1 MTKDIDTLLEG
12 YRKFREQYYGES
24 NLLFEDLVRWG
35 QRPKILM
42 IACSDSRVD
51 PALVLNS
58 QPGDLF
64 MVRNVANLI
73 PPFEDDQAYHGTSAA
88 LEFGICV
95 LGIQHVILFGHTQC
109 GGIQSLFESS
119 SQKPK
124 EKSFITKW
132 MELARPAHQAILDL
146 HGNQSLE
153 EKVTLCGQYSL
164 INSLNNLMTFP
175 WINAKVHDGSLTLH
189 AWNFDLTKGKLEAF
203 DPQENRFKTI
213 NGSYKETLSTIIPA
227 KEAH

>member
-12 YRKFREQYYGES
+12 YQNFREHYYGES
-24 NLLFEDLVRWG
+24 NLLFENLVRLG

-58 QPGDLF
+58 EPGDLF
-64 MVRNVANLI
+64 MIRNVANLI

-95 LGIQHVILFGHTQC
+95 LGIRHVILFGHTQC

-119 SQKPK
+119 PQKPK
-124 EKSFITKW
+124 QKGFITKW
-132 MELARPAHQAILDL
+132 MELARPAHQAILDF
-146 HGNQSLE
+146 HGTQPLE
-153 EKVTLCGQYSL
+153 TKVTLCGQYSL
-164 INSLNNLMTFP
+164 INSLKNLMTFP
-175 WINAKVHDGSLTLH
+175 WISEKVQDGSLTLH
-189 AWNFDLTKGKLEAF
+189 AWNFDLTKGSLEAF
-203 DPQENRFKTI
+203 DPQENCFKII
-213 NGSYKETLSTIIPA
+213 NNSYVDTLTPSSMNSGV
-227 KEAH
+227 

>member
-1 MTKDIDTLLEG
+1 MTNDIDTLLEG
-12 YRKFREQYYGES
+12 YQKFREHYYDAS
-24 NLLFEDLVRWG
+24 NAHFEELIRWG

-64 MVRNVANLI
+64 MIRNVANLI

-109 GGIQSLFESS
+109 GGIQSLFSPSLPQET
-119 SQKPK
+119 QHKK
-124 EKSFITKW
+124 FVTKW
-132 MELARPAHQAILDL
+132 MELARPAHQAVLE
-146 HGNQSLE
+146 HHAHESLE

-164 INSLNNLMTFP
+164 VHSLQNLMTFP
-175 WINAKVHDGSLTLH
+175 WISEKVQNKSLTLH
-189 AWNFDLTKGKLEAF
+189 AWNFDLSQGRLEAF
-203 DPQENRFKTI
+203 DAQENCFKPLI
-213 NGSYKETLSTIIPA
+213 GSPEDMLPIYSHKKTC
-227 KEAH
+227 